1 MSVDGD
7 LSASLI
13 LRRGALARV
22 GLERIALIEA
32 IGGLGSISAAAKQLG
47 LSYKGAWDG
56 VQALNNL
63 FDAPLVVANAG
74 GKAGGTAAVTPRGL
88 AVIRAF
94 REVEREIGAA
104 LSRLE
109 AGLAASDPG
118 SSQGLGELFWSL
130 GLRTS
135 ARNALRGTVAAVE
148 DGAVTAKVTLDL
160 GDDIQ
165 IVSIITRRS
174 REELGLAV
182 GKPAIALIK
191 SSFVVLAGEGPVEDG
206 VNRLIGTVVDREDDE
221 EVSEISLR
229 LSAGKTLVATVTAS
243 AAPPTVGHRAV
254 ATIAPSNVILAV
266 E

>member
-1 MSVDGD
+1 MPVEGD

-22 GLERIALIEA
+22 GLERIALLEA
-32 IGGLGSISAAAKQLG
+32 VGELGAISAAAKRLG

-63 FDAPLVVANAG
+63 FDGPLIVANAG
-74 GKAGGTAAVTPRGL
+74 GKTGGAASVTPRGH
-88 AVIRAF
+88 AVVRVF

-109 AGLAASDPG
+109 AGLAAPG
-118 SSQGLGELFWSL
+118 QEPGQDWGDLFWSL

-135 ARNALRGTVAAVE
+135 ARNALRGTVVRIDDDE
-148 DGAVTAKVTLDL
+148 VTARITLSL
-160 GDDIQ
+160 GDGVE

-174 REELGLAV
+174 RDELNLAV
-182 GKPAIALIK
+182 GKPAVALIK
-191 SSFVVLAGEGPVEDG
+191 SSFVVLAEGRPVEGG
-206 VNRLIGTVVDREDDE
+206 VNRLVGVVADREDGANAA
-221 EVSEISLR
+221 EVSLT
-229 LSAGKTLVATVTAS
+229 LAAGKTLVATVSPRETAP
-243 AAPPTVGHRAV
+243 AIGDRVVAV
-254 ATIAPSNVILAV
+254 IEPSNVILAV

>member
-13 LRRGALARV
+13 LKRGALARV

-32 IGGLGSISAAAKQLG
+32 VGDLGSISAAAKRLG

-63 FDAPLVVANAG
+63 FDAPLITASAG

-109 AGLAASDPG
+109 AGLAAPD
-118 SSQGLGELFWSL
+118 QDLGDLFWSL

-135 ARNALRGTVAAVE
+135 ARNALRGTVSRIE
-148 DGAVTAKVTLDL
+148 DGGVTAKVTLAL
-160 GDDIQ
+160 GAGVE
-165 IVSIITRRS
+165 IVSVITRRS
-174 REELGLAV
+174 RDELGLTV
-182 GKPAIALIK
+182 GKSAIALIK
-191 SSFVVLAGEGPVEDG
+191 SSFVVLSGEGAPSNGG
-206 VNRLIGTVVDREDDE
+206 VNRLAGIVVDREDGAAAS
-221 EVSEISLR
+221 EVSLT
-229 LSAGKTLVATVTAS
+229 LAVGKTLVATVPGS
-243 AAPPTVGHRAV
+243 AKAPAVGDHAV
-254 ATIAPSNVILAV
+254 AIIEPANVILAV

>member
-13 LRRGALARV
+13 LRRGGLARV

-32 IGGLGSISAAAKQLG
+32 IGSLGSISAAAKQLG

-63 FDAPLVVANAG
+63 FDAPLVVASAG
-74 GKAGGTAAVTPRGL
+74 GRTGGAATVTPRGL

-118 SSQGLGELFWSL
+118 ADQGLGDLFWSL

-135 ARNALRGTVAAVE
+135 ARNALRGTVAAIE
-148 DGAVTAKVTLDL
+148 DGAVTARVTIDL
-160 GDDIQ
+160 GDAVE

-174 REELGLAV
+174 RDELGLTV

-191 SSFVVLAGEGPVEDG
+191 SSFVVLAGEDSVEDG
-206 VNRLIGTVVDREDDE
+206 ANRLIGTVVDREDGR
-221 EVSEISLR
+221 EVSEVSLS
-229 LSAGKTLVATVTAS
+229 LSAGKTLVATVPAS
-243 AAPPTVGHRAV
+243 ATPPAVGHRAV

>member
-1 MSVDGD
+1 VSVDGD

-32 IGGLGSISAAAKQLG
+32 VGALGSISAAARQLG

-63 FDAPLVVANAG
+63 FDAPLIIANAG
-74 GKAGGTAAVTPRGL
+74 GKAGGAAVVTPRGR
-88 AVIRAF
+88 AVIKAF
-94 REVEREIGAA
+94 HEVEREIGAA

-109 AGLAASDPG
+109 AGLAAPG
-118 SSQGLGELFWSL
+118 QDLGDLFWSL

-135 ARNALRGTVAAVE
+135 ARNALRGTVARIDDDE
-148 DGAVTAKVTLDL
+148 VTATVALSL
-160 GDDIQ
+160 GDGVE

-191 SSFVVLAGEGPVEDG
+191 SSFVSLAASAALDDR
-206 VNRLIGTVVDREDDE
+206 VNRLAGTVVDREDGAA
-221 EVSEISLR
+221 VSEISLT
-229 LSAGKTLVATVTAS
+229 LTAGKTLVATVSHDT
-243 AAPPTVGHRAV
+243 TVPALGDRVVAV
-254 ATIAPSNVILAV
+254 IEPSNVILAV

>member
-1 MSVDGD
+1 MPIDGD

-22 GLERIALIEA
+22 GLERIVLIET
-32 IGGLGSISAAAKQLG
+32 IGALGSISAAAKQLG

-63 FDAPLVVANAG
+63 FDGPLVVANAG
-74 GKAGGTAAVTPRGL
+74 GKAGGAAIVTPRGL

-109 AGLAASDPG
+109 AGLAAPG
-118 SSQGLGELFWSL
+118 HDLGDLFWSL

-135 ARNALRGTVAAVE
+135 ARNALRGTVAE
-148 DGAVTAKVTLDL
+148 LEQGKVTAKVTLDL
-160 GDDIQ
+160 GEGVAV
-165 IVSIITRRS
+165 VSIITRRS
-174 REELGLAV
+174 LEELGLTI

-191 SSFVVLAGEGPVEDG
+191 SSFVVLVNDGAAELG
-206 VNRLIGTVVDREDDE
+206 VNHLAGTVVDRQDDG
-221 EVSEISLR
+221 EVSEVGLV
-229 LSAGKTLVATVTAS
+229 LSASKTLTATVPAS
-243 AAPPTVGHRAV
+243 GWVPNLGDRVAALVE
-254 ATIAPSNVILAV
+254 PSNVILAV